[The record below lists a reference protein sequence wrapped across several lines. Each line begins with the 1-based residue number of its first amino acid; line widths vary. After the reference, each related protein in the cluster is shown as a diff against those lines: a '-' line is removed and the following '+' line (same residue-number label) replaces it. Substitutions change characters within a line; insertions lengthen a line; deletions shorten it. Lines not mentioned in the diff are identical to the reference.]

1 MASIIIGQR
10 RPQTNANHE
19 IVLRPLIRYRT
30 ARNNGVRVR
39 NTLPSSSRD
48 RLEKKI
54 PSIVVEAKNK
64 KTESEHSFF
73 ILTTPMLGT
82 MGYALFFYFVNEQV
96 NANLFKDWIYYWIY
110 LFSDSRRELIKG
122 ILSKLN
128 AGDGL

>member
-1 MASIIIGQR
+1 
-10 RPQTNANHE
+10 
-19 IVLRPLIRYRT
+19 
-30 ARNNGVRVR
+30 
-39 NTLPSSSRD
+39 
-48 RLEKKI
+48 
-54 PSIVVEAKNK
+54 
-64 KTESEHSFF
+64 
-73 ILTTPMLGT
+73 MLGT